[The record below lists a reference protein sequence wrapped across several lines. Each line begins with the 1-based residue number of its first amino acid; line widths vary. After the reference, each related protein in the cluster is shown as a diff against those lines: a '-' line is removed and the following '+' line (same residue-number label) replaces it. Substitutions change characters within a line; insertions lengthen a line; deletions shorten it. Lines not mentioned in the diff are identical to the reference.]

1 MNHQVLGGLLIVA
14 SLKISHIP
22 CLSYLLMIYSTRMLY
37 EVYCIST
44 QDLEINRK
52 ELGLKP
58 YIYINI
64 NIYIYISTRGT

>member
-1 MNHQVLGGLLIVA
+1 MA

-64 NIYIYISTRGT
+64 NIYIYTLAHVVHSHILCVSP